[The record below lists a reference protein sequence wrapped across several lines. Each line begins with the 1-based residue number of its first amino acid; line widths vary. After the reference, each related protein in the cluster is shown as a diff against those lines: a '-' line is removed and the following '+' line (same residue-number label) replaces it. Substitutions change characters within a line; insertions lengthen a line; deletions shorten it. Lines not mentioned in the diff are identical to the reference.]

1 MADIAER
8 RNEFTASDELN
19 TAATSRSRTTATVP
33 SDIDTANDPVIA
45 NSQSV
50 QAFGAFELALGK
62 LLASEVQG
70 AAIHGQPHSSGDRLS
85 PYRLKP

>member
-50 QAFGAFELALGK
+50 QAFGAFELERLPWERFLLQKFKAL
-62 LLASEVQG
+62 
-70 AAIHGQPHSSGDRLS
+70 
-85 PYRLKP
+85 PYTGNHILREIG

>member
-8 RNEFTASDELN
+8 RNEFTASDDLN

-33 SDIDTANDPVIA
+33 SANDPVIA

-50 QAFGAFELALGK
+50 QAFGAFELERLPWERFLLQKFKAL
-62 LLASEVQG
+62 
-70 AAIHGQPHSSGDRLS
+70 
-85 PYRLKP
+85 PYTGNHILREIG

>member
-8 RNEFTASDELN
+8 RNEFTASDDLN

-33 SDIDTANDPVIA
+33 SANDPVIA